1 MPDGG
6 DMTKITSFNL
16 GFIVVDGK
24 QYICDIVILPDGTV
38 KEREPGRG
46 RLGSHKITVEE
57 IEHLQT
63 AQPDIILIG
72 TGTNSMAKLTEDAKI
87 FRQQPDSNL
96 EVLPSPQAVEK
107 FNQLISEGKRVAA
120 LFHITC

>member
-1 MPDGG
+1 MA
-6 DMTKITSFNL
+6 KITSFNF

-24 QYICDIVILPDGTV
+24 QHICDIVILPDGTV

-87 FRQQPDSNL
+87 LRQQPDSNL

-107 FNQLISEGKRVAA
+107 FNQLISDGKRVAA